1 MKRGELSMEVIIVAA
16 IALLVLVILSVLLL
30 NKGKDVN
37 NGTGCESNSVGGKCE
52 ATRDDCS
59 DGYVPG
65 SNTCPKDR
73 PVCCVPLSPPQ

>member
-37 NGTGCESNSVGGKCE
+37 TGTGCQSPSIGGICMDAGGQCDE
-52 ATRDDCS
+52 
-59 DGYVPG
+59 GYVPG
-65 SNTCPKDR
+65 SNTCAKGQF
-73 PVCCVPLSPPQ
+73 CCVPLNPTS